1 MENLLKDLFDY
12 QRFSGNKKLAKII
25 NDVHSSE
32 LLDELSD
39 DELGLAA
46 GGVSAEIDTD
56 KEKGIKNG

>member
-12 QRFSGNKKLAKII
+12 QRFSGNKKLAGII
-25 NDVHSSE
+25 DDAHGSE
-32 LLDELSD
+32 LFDELSD

-56 KEKGIKNG
+56 KEKGRKNG